1 MFKYIVKIF
10 ATKIHLQTLGRRWKV
25 WSNQG
30 KWKTGKRLKGYLRL
44 VFSIKD
50 FLFLSVFSPI
60 NLKSLSPFNFS
71 PVFTNHR
78 QLFLSIWC
86 DHANSEPMTLR
97 FCFLEGESQLKYIF
111 CKKIV
116 SKIYAWLLKLFECLF
131 LSYPRSRL
139 PRIIVSKM
147 NISSI
152 TSEWLHFFH
161 NNYNDKMIAKLEHCV
176 ILFNNKNVLSSSYD
190 FY

>member
-44 VFSIKD
+44 VFSIKR
-50 FLFLSVFSPI
+50 FSFPVSFFPY
-60 NLKSLSPFNFS
+60 KSQISLACLFNFS

-152 TSEWLHFFH
+152 TSEWSHFFIITIMT
-161 NNYNDKMIAKLEHCV
+161 KW
-176 ILFNNKNVLSSSYD
+176 
-190 FY
+190 